1 MRTLTKY
8 VPQGEEKRISLEGL
22 LACIEQG
29 FMKLEDMNLMVI
41 LCDGLITDINPIA
54 VSYNGKT
61 FWDDYKVNNKIIEVV
76 YTDKPTE
83 RTKPKKKDIKKKV
96 FNTNHSM
103 RVKRHY
109 DEY

>member
-41 LCDGLITDINPIA
+41 LCDGLITDINPIC
-54 VSYNGKT
+54 VSDGKE
-61 FWDDYKVNNKIIEVV
+61 FWKKHDVAERLIEVV
-76 YTDKPTE
+76 YVDRPTE

>member
-29 FMKLEDMNLMVI
+29 FMKLDDMNLMVI
-41 LCDGLITDINPIA
+41 LCDGLITDINPIG
-54 VSYNGKT
+54 VSDGKD
-61 FWDDYKVNNKIIEVV
+61 FWKIHEVTNRIIEVV
-76 YTDKPTE
+76 YVDRPTK

-109 DEY
+109 DE